1 MAKTVASNQPRPA
14 SFAHPV
20 AWIRQLTRLQP
31 AKWNWSRSTRAALGM
46 GIPLAIGTLSGN
58 LGVYLWVAMG
68 FLLQM
73 GGERDNPYH
82 ILFQRMLITTPLSLL
97 GILLGYLS
105 YLPWE
110 VVILC
115 FTVLAFISAILS
127 SYNSALSIGTMQM
140 LMMGTVAVGNPA
152 INHYWHVALLA
163 FTGIVF
169 YAALLGLEALILRHR
184 PEDQASENLLRALAS
199 LALHR
204 AKKQPI
210 EQDEQQITTNLNT
223 LYTLMFHTRSLSQG
237 RNLGS
242 EHTAAVLQRF
252 DSLFASIVGCADS
265 TQLNAIAT
273 TLEQAAT
280 AYASKSKHIP
290 VVNETPGCNASL
302 NKDANE
308 LFQTL
313 WQRSSTLPDNSI
325 TATQPAAKRKQ
336 LAAILGELSPGRE
349 VLLAAAALALCTFIA
364 YALRWKDDYS
374 HWYWIPMTVILV
386 MKPDMGSVFS
396 RSMLRSIGTSFGV
409 IIGGVILY
417 FVSPGPLFVIIM
429 AALAFVLPWASQRS
443 YAMMS
448 LIITPLVLVL
458 IDYVSPEKNGVNYA
472 LLRFEDTLLGGA
484 IALVFGYLLWPKTN
498 HRQLYQN
505 FQQIRLAL
513 AHYLHATL
521 PQPNTS
527 EQQNQL
533 HSARHAAYGQ
543 IANIRTNLQKQLSD
557 PPPASQEALSWF
569 PLISSAARM
578 ANSITTY
585 SINNTG
591 NLSTHDLQYLQKLAD
606 LIAHGTPADF
616 PKEAWQSDTPGS
628 AEDQL
633 LRAAMNELQH
643 VNGMVDIRPAS
654 TTNETTTA

>member
-1 MAKTVASNQPRPA
+1 
-14 SFAHPV
+14 
-20 AWIRQLTRLQP
+20 
-31 AKWNWSRSTRAALGM
+31 M
-46 GIPLAIGTLSGN
+46 GLPLAIGTLSGN

-68 FLLQM
+68 FLLHM

-82 ILFQRMLITTPLSLL
+82 IQFQRMLITTPLSLL

-110 VVILC
+110 LVILC

-163 FTGIVF
+163 FIGIVF
-169 YAALLGLEALILRHR
+169 YAALLGIEALLLKHR

-204 AKKQPI
+204 AQKQST
-210 EQDEQQITTNLNT
+210 EQDEQQITNNLNT

-252 DSLFASIVGCADS
+252 DSLFASIVGCTDS
-265 TQLNAIAT
+265 VQLNAIAT
-273 TLEQAAT
+273 TLQQAAT

-290 VVNETPGCNASL
+290 ISDETPGCSNSL
-302 NKDANE
+302 NKDTNE

-313 WQRSSTLPDNSI
+313 WQRSSTLPHNRI
-325 TATQPAAKRKQ
+325 TTQQPAAKRKQ

-349 VLLAAAALALCTFIA
+349 VLLAAAALAVCTFIA
-364 YALRWKDDYS
+364 YSLRWKDDYS
-374 HWYWIPMTVILV
+374 HWYWIPITVILI

-396 RSMLRSIGTSFGV
+396 RSVLRSIGTSFGV
-409 IIGGVILY
+409 IIGGLILY
-417 FVSPGPLFVIIM
+417 FVSPGPLFVLIM

-513 AHYLHATL
+513 ANYLHATL
-521 PQPNTS
+521 PQANAT

-533 HSARHAAYGQ
+533 HNARHAAYGQ

-591 NLSTHDLQYLQKLAD
+591 KLSAHDLQYIQKLGE

-616 PKEAWQSDTPGS
+616 PKETWQSDTPGS

-643 VNGMVDIRPAS
+643 VNGMIDVHPPAHS
-654 TTNETTTA
+654 TNETATA

>member
-1 MAKTVASNQPRPA
+1 
-14 SFAHPV
+14 
-20 AWIRQLTRLQP
+20 
-31 AKWNWSRSTRAALGM
+31 
-46 GIPLAIGTLSGN
+46 
-58 LGVYLWVAMG
+58 
-68 FLLQM
+68 
-73 GGERDNPYH
+73 
-82 ILFQRMLITTPLSLL
+82 
-97 GILLGYLS
+97 
-105 YLPWE
+105 
-110 VVILC
+110 
-115 FTVLAFISAILS
+115 
-127 SYNSALSIGTMQM
+127 
-140 LMMGTVAVGNPA
+140 MMGTVAVGNPA

-163 FTGIVF
+163 FAGVLF
-169 YAALLGLEALILRHR
+169 YAVLLAIEALLLRHR
-184 PEDQASENLLRALAS
+184 PEDQASENLLLALAS

-204 AKKQPI
+204 AQKQPI
-210 EQDEQQITTNLNT
+210 EQDEQQITNNLNT

-252 DSLFASIVGCADS
+252 DSLFASIVGCDNSA
-265 TQLNAIAT
+265 QLSAMAT
-273 TLEQAAT
+273 TLQNAAK
-280 AYASKSKHIP
+280 AYAEKSKHIP
-290 VVNETPGCNASL
+290 VADDTPGCNNSIT
-302 NKDANE
+302 KDANE

-313 WQRSSTLPDNSI
+313 WQRSSTLPSNSI
-325 TATQPAAKRKQ
+325 TTTHPAAKRKQ
-336 LAAILGELSPGRE
+336 LAAVLGELSPGRE
-349 VLLAAAALALCTFIA
+349 VLLAAAALAVCTFIA

-409 IIGGVILY
+409 IIGGFILY
-417 FVSPGPLFVIIM
+417 FVSPGPFFVLIM
-429 AALAFVLPWASQRS
+429 AALALVLPWASQRS

-458 IDYVSPEKNGVNYA
+458 IDYVSPEKNGINYA

-505 FQQIRLAL
+505 FQQIRQAL
-513 AHYLHATL
+513 AAYLLATL
-521 PQPNTS
+521 PQAKAS
-527 EQQNQL
+527 EQPSQL
-533 HSARHAAYGQ
+533 HNARHAAYGQ

-578 ANSITTY
+578 ANSITAY
-585 SINNTG
+585 SIN
-591 NLSTHDLQYLQKLAD
+591 STESSSAHDLQYIQKLAD

-616 PKEAWQSDTPGS
+616 PKVAWQSDTPGS

-643 VNGMVDIRPAS
+643 VNGMVDVRLAPS
-654 TTNETTTA
+654 NTETVTA

>member
-1 MAKTVASNQPRPA
+1 MATSPHSSAPRPA

-20 AWIRQLTRLQP
+20 AWVRQLTRLQP
-31 AKWNWSRSTRAALGM
+31 AKWNWPRSTRAALGM
-46 GIPLAIGTLSGN
+46 GVPLAIGTLSGE
-58 LGVYLWVAMG
+58 LGIFLWVAMG

-97 GILLGYLS
+97 GLLLGYLS

-152 INHYWHVALLA
+152 INHYWQVALFA
-163 FTGIVF
+163 FTGVLF
-169 YAALLGLEALILRHR
+169 YAALLGIEALILRHR

-204 AKKQPI
+204 SQQQPI
-210 EQDEQQITTNLNT
+210 EQDEQQVTTQLNT

-252 DSLFASIVGCADS
+252 DSMFAAIVGCANS
-265 TQLNAIAT
+265 TQLAKLASTLQNAAVAYGTKAKAIPTADEAGCG
-273 TLEQAAT
+273 TL
-280 AYASKSKHIP
+280 S
-290 VVNETPGCNASL
+290 
-302 NKDANE
+302 KDANA

-313 WQRSSTLPDNSI
+313 WRRSSTLPDNRIS
-325 TATQPAAKRKQ
+325 TAQPAAKRKQ
-336 LAAILGELSPGRE
+336 IAAILGELSPGRE
-349 VLLAAAALALCTFIA
+349 VLLAASALALCTFIA

-409 IIGGVILY
+409 IIGGLILY
-417 FVSPGPLFVIIM
+417 FVSPGPLFVLIM
-429 AALAFVLPWASQRS
+429 AGLALLLPWASQRS

-484 IALVFGYLLWPKTN
+484 IALVFGYMLWPKTN
-498 HRQLYQN
+498 HRQLSQN
-505 FQQIRLAL
+505 FQLIRQAL
-513 AHYLHATL
+513 ANYVRATL
-521 PQPNTS
+521 PTS
-527 EQQNQL
+527 SGVLDQDRL

-569 PLISSAARM
+569 PLISSAARL
-578 ANSITTY
+578 ANCITAY
-585 SINNTG
+585 SINSTG
-591 NLSTHDLQYLQKLAD
+591 HASAHDLHYLQQLAT
-606 LIAHGTPADF
+606 LIEQGTPADF
-616 PKEAWQSDTPGS
+616 PSQAWHSDTPDS
-628 AEDQL
+628 SEDQL

-643 VNGMVDIRPAS
+643 VNGMIDVQPAS
-654 TTNETTTA
+654 TAAAST